1 MEKLKSCSMEKK
13 NRKYTPNVYKFGI
26 GTRSRALSAVIG
38 FLLMTAVLPAAW
50 CAGKSETADKDS
62 GMVTVTDLAGR
73 QVTLK
78 LPLKKVNVNWSG
90 SGGAFMTMSAL
101 LGTEVADHLSS
112 WDDDLQNYRYD
123 MYEEF
128 RSKIPALDQVP
139 VVSGIDYSDINMEK
153 LIQLKPDAVIWTLA
167 VREQAKSIAEPV
179 LAAAGIP
186 IIYIDY
192 HAQTIEN
199 HTNSTRLLGR
209 LFGKEA
215 RAEEII
221 KYYTDNMNTL
231 NNRLSKIS
239 SKPVVYMEITM
250 TGPGTYGN
258 TYASDYMWGA
268 MLVKAGGTN
277 LAEGAVKNAAPISPE
292 LLFARNPDVI
302 ILSGSYWSNSPS
314 SVRMGYLANET
325 ETQQLIRAYL
335 SRPGWSQ
342 LNAIKNNRLFAIH
355 QGLARQMYDVASLA
369 FLAKCIHTEQFADV
383 DPLGMLQDYFN
394 RFLPYDLYGV
404 WMTQLK

>member
-1 MEKLKSCSMEKK
+1 M
-13 NRKYTPNVYKFGI
+13 RNVGKAGI
-26 GTRSRALSAVIG
+26 IAAMLIAAGISS
-38 FLLMTAVLPAAW
+38 AW
-50 CAGKSETADKDS
+50 CNGKSEAAAKGS
-62 GMVTVTDLAGR
+62 GEVTVTDLAGR

-78 LPLKKVNVNWSG
+78 LPVKKANVNWSG

-101 LGTEVADHLSS
+101 LGTEVADHLAS

-123 MYEEF
+123 MWEEY
-128 RSKIPALDQVP
+128 RSKIPALENVP
-139 VVSGIDYSDINMEK
+139 VVTGIDYGDINMEK
-153 LIQLKPDAVIWTLA
+153 LIQSKPDVVIWTLS
-167 VREQAKSIAEPV
+167 VRDQAKTTAEPV

-192 HAQTIEN
+192 HAETIEN
-199 HTNSTRLLGR
+199 HSKSTRLLGQ
-209 LFGKEA
+209 LFGKEQ

-221 KYYTDNMNTL
+221 KFYVDNMNTL
-231 NNRLSKIS
+231 NNRLAKVSK
-239 SKPVVYMEITM
+239 KPVVYMEITM
-250 TGPGTYGN
+250 TGPTTYGN

-268 MLVKAGGTN
+268 MVVKAGGAN
-277 LAEGAVKNAAPISPE
+277 MADGIVKNAAPVNAE
-292 LLFARNPDVI
+292 LVFAKNPDVI
-302 ILSGSYWSNSPS
+302 ILTGSYWTNSPG
-314 SVRMGYLANET
+314 SVRMGYLANEA

-335 SRPGWSQ
+335 NRPGWSQ

-369 FLAKCIHTEQFADV
+369 FLAKCIHPELFTDI
-383 DPLGMLQDYFN
+383 DPLGMMQEYFD